1 MATEDEIELA
11 RKHAYDQGYEHG
23 RDATAGKLI
32 SDLVES
38 RDHADDCDCQTCGT
52 RRALPHR
59 CQTVRCFNPHPLQQ
73 VYAMLGS
80 VLLSWFKPSQVGLG
94 RLCYKLLSGR
104 WHHRQ
109 SS

>member
-52 RRALPHR
+52 RRWICGGQGCARIVTRQCGHR
-59 CQTVRCFNPHPLQQ
+59 IV
-73 VYAMLGS
+73 
-80 VLLSWFKPSQVGLG
+80 
-94 RLCYKLLSGR
+94 
-104 WHHRQ
+104 
-109 SS
+109 

>member
-52 RRALPHR
+52 RRWICGGKSPGATLADR
-59 CQTVRCFNPHPLQQ
+59 VREDYEQKREDKEGEL
-73 VYAMLGS
+73 
-80 VLLSWFKPSQVGLG
+80 
-94 RLCYKLLSGR
+94 
-104 WHHRQ
+104 
-109 SS
+109 